1 MLKVLTSSLLAG
13 VLSAALM
20 TTAYAQSEWKLGTVG
35 APGSGLM
42 KMGEMIAAGMTKAG
56 GDKFS
61 VRIQSITNEQEMVQQ
76 VVRGRIE
83 VGVTSGQG
91 IGATAPDASV
101 LAFPFLWDSNEQRDY
116 VMEKNV
122 KPILAEILA
131 QKGLQLLAIGDAGY
145 YGVFCQFDCT
155 DVTSLKEVKVRV
167 SPTPAARLFWSQVG
181 ANPVQLPLSE
191 LWPGLEQNL
200 VRAADIPLPFYVTT
214 PAQKSAPHFVN
225 TNHFHAAWVYFMNKR
240 LYDGLTDEQRQAV
253 ADDLP
258 TSKELVA
265 VYAEDIAAARK
276 KHEELGGS
284 FHELSEEQ
292 NAAWR
297 GSIADKIPELL
308 AGMGPDAQRL
318 YDAIQAGKAEFVKTG
333 G

>member
-1 MLKVLTSSLLAG
+1 MLKVLTGSLLAG
-13 VLSAALM
+13 ALSAALM
-20 TTAYAQSEWKLGTVG
+20 TTAYAQAEWKLGTVG

-42 KMGEMIAAGMTKAG
+42 KMGEMVAAGMTEAG
-56 GDKFS
+56 GDEFS
-61 VRIQSITNEQEMVQQ
+61 VRIQSVSNEQEMVQQ

-101 LAFPFLWDSNEQRDY
+101 LAFPFLWDSNEQRDF
-116 VMEKNV
+116 VMENSV

-155 DVTSLKEVKVRV
+155 DAASLQDVKVRV
-167 SPTPAARLFWSQVG
+167 SPTPAARLFWSEVG

-225 TNHFHAAWVYFMNKR
+225 TNHFHAAWIYFMNKR
-240 LYDGLTDEQRQAV
+240 LYDGLSDEQRQAI
-253 ADDLP
+253 ADGLP
-258 TSKELVA
+258 TSEELVA
-265 VYAEDIAAARK
+265 VYAEDIAAARA
-276 KHEELGGS
+276 KHEEMGGF

-292 NAAWR
+292 SAAWR
-297 GSIADKIPELL
+297 GDVGSKIPELL

-318 YDAIQAGKAEFVKTG
+318 YDAIQAGKAEFEKTG